1 MSSREVTVMIDW
13 TMFSPTFLTAVAEWA
28 GAVVTV
34 LAVGPRRSTTK
45 AQRKENPVTLVTPAV
60 RRLAAK
66 YLMTSSKGSF

>member
-1 MSSREVTVMIDW
+1 MIDW
-13 TMFSPTFLTAVAEWA
+13 TMFSPTFLTAVAEW
-28 GAVVTV
+28 AVVTV

-60 RRLAAK
+60 RRLATK